1 VAVIGCFCVDLQG
14 VPLIGGQLRAI
25 YDFNHSVPLQNG
37 NIFCLKWLIKIIKCL
52 TFLSVIF
59 EWVIITLSDE

>member
-14 VPLIGGQLRAI
+14 VPLIGGQLPAI

-37 NIFCLKWLIKIIKCL
+37 NIF
-52 TFLSVIF
+52 LSKMVDQNYKMSNIF
-59 EWVIITLSDE
+59 ISYF